1 MLKSAIQDLLISI
14 NHYSVSQ
21 EIITYNINLAD
32 KTLQEV
38 LDYSSN
44 PKELNDKIYY
54 CALLLGKIEESS
66 NIPWPKLKEALNK
79 SLDIINFNSDS
90 KEDFIKCFDNV
101 LCKILKEIKKFK
113 DIISMA
119 EFLKVIKA
127 NLEKCF
133 SAILIYNHA
142 SQYFLSEFAGY
153 HQRVPEP
160 ENYEKLKNYKRLL
173 KYLLKGIEYEID
185 LKCYFKIIL
194 PKMINMLEE
203 IVNIPDL
210 AHKKEERE
218 LVWKAIDIIEKVN
231 IEDAYIRKKVK
242 EICKLLKSNGIYNYK
257 NRKPADNFLIQP
269 SELTK
274 DDKVYSIKRCDFFKS
289 RVFKGTWEGKSVCL
303 KNYQKIKGSG
313 LQIVKNEINL
323 YKEAAKLKEE
333 NGCFLDYYGT
343 CEEETNDGQIQIT
356 LVMQW
361 VDKTLTE
368 YIKGNDILS
377 EDMLKVMFF
386 KILNSFSLLHDQ
398 EIFHRD
404 VKPDNILKDDQ
415 SYYIIDFDVSVKDNG
430 PKTRIYKTI
439 NENWAGTNNYAD
451 PEIQNALDNERFDG
465 YYYAKADVFSLG
477 MTFYHILVREKFESG
492 LNKKFNEG
500 KLMKGI
506 IESPYDWA
514 KKLLRKMLDF
524 DKTTRISM
532 KDALNLLRTK
542 TRINPEIYNPQT
554 ELYVI
559 Q

>member
-14 NHYSVSQ
+14 NHHRVSQ

-38 LDYSSN
+38 LNYSSN
-44 PKELNDKIYY
+44 PKDLNDKIYY

-133 SAILIYNHA
+133 SANLIYNHA

-153 HQRVPEP
+153 HQMVPKL

-210 AHKKEERE
+210 AHKKEEAA
-218 LVWKAIDIIEKVN
+218 LVWKTIEIIEKVN
-231 IEDAYIRKKVK
+231 VEDPNIRKKVE
-242 EICKLLKSNGIYNYK
+242 EIRNLLESNGIYNYK
-257 NRKPADNFLIQP
+257 NLKPADNFIIQP
-269 SELTK
+269 SELTR
-274 DDKVYSIKRCDFFKS
+274 DKTPCSIKECYSFTS
-289 RVFKGTWEGKSVCL
+289 RVFKGTWKGKSVCL
-303 KNYQKIKGSG
+303 KNYQGIKGAGSD
-313 LQIVKNEINL
+313 IVQNEIRL
-323 YKEAAKLKEE
+323 YKLAAKLKKK

-343 CEEETNDGQIQIT
+343 CGEVTNDEQT

-361 VDKTLTE
+361 VDKTLKK
-368 YIKGNDILS
+368 YIEGNDILS
-377 EDMLKVMFF
+377 EDMLKVMFI
-386 KILNSFSLLHDQ
+386 KILYSFSLLHDQ
-398 EIFHRD
+398 NIFHRD

-415 SYYIIDFDVSVKDNG
+415 SYYIIDFDVSVIDNES
-430 PKTRIYKTI
+430 KTRKYKTI
-439 NENWAGTNNYAD
+439 NGNWIGTNDYAD
-451 PEIQNALDNERFDG
+451 PEIQNAFNNERSDG

-492 LNKKFNEG
+492 LNKKSNKK
-500 KLMKGI
+500 KLKKGI
-506 IESPYDWA
+506 RESPYDWA
-514 KKLLRKMLDF
+514 KELLRRMLDF
-524 DKTTRISM
+524 KKTNRISM
-532 KDALNLLRTK
+532 KAALNLLIDITGIK
-542 TRINPEIYNPQT
+542 PENYNPQT
-554 ELYVI
+554 ELFMLFSD
-559 Q
+559 